1 MSYLKLLSAHR
12 KSGRQ
17 PTMKAVRLSDAQK
30 ALAEQGLCIQ
40 CRNPNPDRNSYLC
53 DDCQAN
59 ETIENIRSEISNLRR
74 EILRRSGGS
83 E

>member
-17 PTMKAVRLSDAQK
+17 PTMKPVRLSDPQK

-40 CRNPNPDRNSYLC
+40 CAGTNPDGNSYLC
-53 DDCQAN
+53 EDCQAK
-59 ETIENIRSEISNLRR
+59 ETLEDIQAEISNLRR
-74 EILRRSGGS
+74 EILGPSGGS
-83 E
+83 Q

>member
-17 PTMKAVRLSDAQK
+17 PTMKPVRLSGAQK

-40 CRNPNPDRNSYLC
+40 CGDPNADRNSYLC
-53 DDCQAN
+53 EDCQAK
-59 ETIENIRSEISNLRR
+59 ETLEDIRSEISNLRR
-74 EILRRSGGS
+74 EILGPSGGS